1 MLGRRIRHDL
11 NALNGFSRKLTK
23 YLGTV
28 VIVHPHLF
36 AIYPHKDI
44 GITTQ

>member
-11 NALNGFSRKLTK
+11 NTLNSFSRKLTK
-23 YLGTV
+23 YLSAV

-44 GITTQ
+44 GIATQ